1 MSLCEG
7 FPERK
12 SSVAEPCRCRTE
24 GFSRGD
30 IEMTKKKTIDHYSG
44 IGGQA
49 VLEGV
54 MMKNQD
60 TYAVAVR
67 KPDGKI
73 EVKTEEYK
81 PRTAKWTKLP
91 FIRGV
96 FGFWDSLVLGMKCM
110 TYSASFYEEEEEE
123 DTALD
128 KLGDKLFGEKAE
140 KVLMGIT
147 VALSL
152 VIAVALFML
161 LPYFLAGFLTKVVA
175 NETLLALFEGLI
187 RLIIFLLYVSLI
199 SLMKDIRRVYQY
211 HGAEHK
217 CINCI
222 EKGRIL
228 NVENVKKSSRQ
239 HKRCGTSFLLFVM
252 LVSIILFFFIRV
264 EQPVLRVALRIL
276 LIPVIAG
283 ISFEIIRLAGRSN
296 NIIVRIISAPGL
308 WLQKLTTKEPDE
320 DMIEVAIASVEAVFD
335 WKAYFKTEFGYDV
348 DDAMEVEAES
358 EKITEELA
366 TETADGAMQDAAA
379 DDVEPDTENGKAE

>member
-1 MSLCEG
+1 MCEG

-12 SSVAEPCRCRTE
+12 SSVAKPCRCSAA

-140 KVLMGIT
+140 NVLMGIT

-161 LPYFLAGFLTKVVA
+161 LPYFLAGFLAKVVA

-366 TETADGAMQDAAA
+366 AETADGAMQDAAA

>member
-1 MSLCEG
+1 M
-7 FPERK
+7 
-12 SSVAEPCRCRTE
+12 V
-24 GFSRGD
+24 
-30 IEMTKKKTIDHYSG
+30 
-44 IGGQA
+44 
-49 VLEGV
+49 
-54 MMKNQD
+54 
-60 TYAVAVR
+60 
-67 KPDGKI
+67 
-73 EVKTEEYK
+73 
-81 PRTAKWTKLP
+81 
-91 FIRGV
+91 
-96 FGFWDSLVLGMKCM
+96 
-110 TYSASFYEEEEEE
+110 
-123 DTALD
+123 
-128 KLGDKLFGEKAE
+128 
-140 KVLMGIT
+140 
-147 VALSL
+147 
-152 VIAVALFML
+152 
-161 LPYFLAGFLTKVVA
+161 LPYYLSGLVKHYTDSRMVMTVC
-175 NETLLALFEGLI
+175 EGLI
-187 RLIIFLLYVSLI
+187 RVGLFLLYIALI
-199 SLMKDIRRVYQY
+199 SRMKDIQRTFMY

-222 EKGRIL
+222 EHGLEL
-228 NVENVKKSSRQ
+228 NVENVRKSSRQ

-358 EKITEELA
+358 EKIPEELA
-366 TETADGAMQDAAA
+366 AEHADGAMQDAAA

>member
-1 MSLCEG
+1 M
-7 FPERK
+7 
-12 SSVAEPCRCRTE
+12 
-24 GFSRGD
+24 
-30 IEMTKKKTIDHYSG
+30 IDH
-44 IGGQA
+44 
-49 VLEGV
+49 V
-54 MMKNQD
+54 NQD

-140 KVLMGIT
+140 NVLMGIT
-147 VALSL
+147 VVLSL

-211 HGAEHK
+211 HGA
-217 CINCI
+217 
-222 EKGRIL
+222 
-228 NVENVKKSSRQ
+228 
-239 HKRCGTSFLLFVM
+239 
-252 LVSIILFFFIRV
+252 
-264 EQPVLRVALRIL
+264 
-276 LIPVIAG
+276 
-283 ISFEIIRLAGRSN
+283 
-296 NIIVRIISAPGL
+296 
-308 WLQKLTTKEPDE
+308 
-320 DMIEVAIASVEAVFD
+320 
-335 WKAYFKTEFGYDV
+335 
-348 DDAMEVEAES
+348 
-358 EKITEELA
+358 
-366 TETADGAMQDAAA
+366 
-379 DDVEPDTENGKAE
+379 

>member
-1 MSLCEG
+1 MCEG

-12 SSVAEPCRCRTE
+12 SNAAKPCRCKAA

-96 FGFWDSLVLGMKCM
+96 FGFWDSLVLGMRSM

-140 KVLMGIT
+140 NVLMGIT

-161 LPYFLAGFLTKVVA
+161 LPYFLAGFLAKVVA

-366 TETADGAMQDAAA
+366 AETADGAMQDAAA

>member
-12 SSVAEPCRCRTE
+12 SSVAEPYRCRTA

-81 PRTAKWTKLP
+81 SRTAKWTKLP